1 MDASLTLSSEVFCQC
16 KPYALN
22 AACKIVQKNGPNF
35 GKGFYTCQKRNGSCG
50 FFRWADDKDIPFKT
64 ISTVKR
70 DCPPV
75 VYESPAK
82 KAKLDNNS
90 SLDPTNKSYRE
101 MACELLYQRLES
113 QEEVMKK
120 SQEVSLEIAKLL
132 AETTKNLK
140 DLFDTVTAIRVVK
153 DESDEGVEKALKN
166 SNPFVDNN
174 K

>member
-1 MDASLTLSSEVFCQC
+1 MDSTTSLSSEVFCQC
-16 KPYALN
+16 KPYAMN
-22 AACKIVQKNGPNF
+22 AACKIVQKNGPNC
-35 GKGFYTCQKRNGSCG
+35 GRGFYTCQKRKDSCG

-64 ISTVKR
+64 ISTVTR

-75 VYESPAK
+75 IYEPPAK

-140 DLFDTVTAIRVVK
+140 DLFESVTAIRVVN
-153 DESDEGVEKALKN
+153 ESDEEVEKALKN
-166 SNPFVDNN
+166 SNPFVDNKN
-174 K
+174 